1 MGNTVEKKG
10 KNEARRLAGILL
22 KGQKKCRCYLL
33 TQMQCSG
40 PHY

>member
-1 MGNTVEKKG
+1 MRREDWQESCRNG
-10 KNEARRLAGILL
+10 K
-22 KGQKKCRCYLL
+22 KKCRCYLL